1 MKTNPL
7 NTASDIN
14 EIVYIETNHPNRS
27 STELLINELGDF
39 SFECKIEL
47 EHYYYDGDASVGE
60 AYEFDVEKVDVTV
73 LNVFDGEGEVI
84 QVNKIVLR
92 QIEKTLEKN
101 LTFEITKKY

>member
-14 EIVYIETNHPNRS
+14 EIVYIETDHPNYS
-27 STELLINELGDF
+27 SAEILINELGEF

-47 EHYYYDGDASVGE
+47 EHSYYGGDASNGE
-60 AYEFDVEKVDVTV
+60 SYSFDITKKDVTV
-73 LNVFDGEGEVI
+73 LNVFDSEGEVI
-84 QVNKIVLR
+84 QVNKIILR
-92 QIEKTLEKN
+92 QIEKTLSEN

>member
-14 EIVYIETNHPNRS
+14 ETVYIETNHPNYS
-27 STELLINELGDF
+27 STEKLINEFGDF

-47 EHYYYDGDASVGE
+47 EHSYYDGDASVGE
-60 AYEFDVEKVDVTV
+60 AYSFDVEKVDVTV
-73 LNVFDGEGEVI
+73 LNVFDSEGEVI
-84 QVNKIVLR
+84 TVNKIVLR
-92 QIEKTLEKN
+92 QIEKTLSEN